1 MAARLLCKQRAESS
15 SLSVSM
21 CEEGYGGCSRVVQAT
36 DCGSVYAGSI
46 PANRPNLKEKT
57 METDYPGLT
66 PTLLGALL
74 AGVSKGL

>member
-1 MAARLLCKQRAESS
+1 
-15 SLSVSM
+15 M
-21 CEEGYGGCSRVVQAT
+21 CDEVYGGCSRVVQAT
-36 DCGSVYAGSI
+36 DCGSVHVGSI
-46 PANRPNLKEKT
+46 PANRPKLKEKT